1 MFFRQPKGG
10 KMDKYKNFPHAPPL
24 EVINL
29 LNIRSHIIL
38 PVMLVIS
45 TIANILCLH
54 IVNRKKIKKNSI
66 SIHLQYLVAVDLT
79 TNLFY
84 TPQLFYEEGCIQT
97 NLVWAWYKAH
107 LGSAM
112 IYYLRSLTMHLL
124 SSLTA
129 DRLMGVA
136 CNRIYQKSIRYTKT
150 KLFII
155 WAYVTAMCLPGL
167 YFGTIL
173 KLNEGWLVK
182 SMRNITD
189 NPGLE
194 IYKSILTIIMI
205 IIPSIILI
213 TMSVILTIKIY
224 QINKLS
230 RKNHRYRRNACA
242 VLVLNAT
249 FIIIISLHMSIK
261 IIKRQDEHYC
271 YSSIYQEAWLLG
283 TEIMSLTWSV
293 VNVLVFLVICRE
305 YKHQVMISMSNWNLH
320 HRHRPETVQLR
331 KVTHFTI

>member
-1 MFFRQPKGG
+1 
-10 KMDKYKNFPHAPPL
+10 MDEYKNFPRAPPV
-24 EVINL
+24 EVATL
-29 LNIRSHIIL
+29 LNIRSHIVL

-54 IVNRKKIKKNSI
+54 IVNRKAIKKNSI
-66 SIHLQYLVAVDLT
+66 SIHLQYLVAVDLV

-84 TPQLFYEEGCIQT
+84 IPQLFYEEGCIQT
-97 NLVWAWYKAH
+97 NLMWAWYKAH

-124 SSLTA
+124 CSLTA

-136 CNRIYQKSIRYTKT
+136 CNQIYQKSIRFTKV

-173 KLNEGWLVK
+173 RLNEGWLVK

-194 IYKSILTIIMI
+194 IYKSILTTIMI

-213 TMSVILTIKIY
+213 TMSIILTIKIY

-249 FIIIISLHMSIK
+249 FIVIISLHMSIK